1 MFIFGI
7 VVISSILMLFDNP
20 LEDPNQFFFQV
31 LYIINQVITGIFVLE
46 LMVKVIVYG
55 LIANGESS
63 YLKNG
68 WNILDFV
75 IVLTSILGL
84 LVEHAEIVSGSSAN
98 KYLELFKMLR
108 VLRSLRMITR

>member
-1 MFIFGI
+1 MICISPKNKVRIFLAKLVTNSYFEMFIFGI
-7 VVISSILMLFDNP
+7 VIISSILMLFDNP

-63 YLKNG
+63 YLRNG
-68 WNILDFV
+68 WNLLVFV
-75 IVLTSILGL
+75 IVI
-84 LVEHAEIVSGSSAN
+84 
-98 KYLELFKMLR
+98 
-108 VLRSLRMITR
+108 